1 MGRVN
6 PNYKSP
12 TKRKTA
18 AEARKYKGGT
28 TLEQDAERLAQG
40 IKNEAKKRGV
50 KTTYNKPPAS
60 PSRKLKDVLGGLPLK
75 PEVPKDVNNDAI
87 LNYLGATKP
96 GSKKAPG
103 TFFSDNPHPLPG
115 GAIAGV
121 GSDITKTRR
130 NYVVTPVKLKGDIPG
145 EARHINMALHR
156 EQFKLV
162 PGKGMTYTGRPGE
175 IIPTASGELRRIK
188 PSAPLKTSKPAPKGS
203 VTGYRTPGTL
213 TASEQTGEVTSVDPI
228 TEQQNAERAARDA
241 EREKNFVPSP
251 DLPKGVTAG
260 NQDAPTPTPY
270 ERPKPSTSPNTYDK
284 SNAVQ
289 PYGSPKYT
297 GEVTEENTET
307 GRMTAEQVSGV
318 AERMTKGL
326 RAKGRT
332 NVVTGTMTKVGRGKA
347 ATLYPTYTTSYVPK
361 TAEELASIPSTAP
374 TTEAGKAAVAAAP
387 SREQLEASKLAAQ
400 GRAQENAIKRARN
413 IATARAQREAQ
424 KD

>member
-1 MGRVN
+1 MARVN
-6 PNYKSP
+6 PNYKKP
-12 TKRKTA
+12 TKRKTE
-18 AEARKYKGGT
+18 AEARQYQGGT
-28 TLEQDAERLAQG
+28 TLEQDAEKLAQG

-50 KTTYNKPPAS
+50 STGYSKPPAS

-87 LNYLGATKP
+87 LDYLGGSKP
-96 GSKKAPG
+96 GSKKPAG

-115 GAIAGV
+115 GAVAAV
-121 GSDITKTRR
+121 GSDVSGSRR
-130 NYVVTPVKLKGDIPG
+130 GYVVAPVKLKGDIPG
-145 EARHINMALHR
+145 ETRTMNMALRR

-162 PGKGMTYTGRPGE
+162 AGKGMTYTGRPGE
-175 IIPTASGELRRIK
+175 IIPTSGGELRKIE
-188 PSAPLKTSKPAPKGS
+188 PAAPLRASGPVPKGS
-203 VTGYRTPGTL
+203 VAV
-213 TASEQTGEVTSVDPI
+213 TAKGGKPVAPLDSPTYDPI
-228 TEQQNAERAARDA
+228 TTQQNAERSARLAAMD
-241 EREKNFVPSP
+241 KDFVPKP
-251 DLPKGVTAG
+251 GLPKGVTLG
-260 NQDAPTPTPY
+260 NQEAPTPTPFMKR
-270 ERPKPSTSPNTYDK
+270 EPSKSPNTYDK

-307 GRMTAEQVSGV
+307 SRMAAGQVSGV

-332 NVVTGTMTKVGRGKA
+332 NTVTGTMTKVGSGKT

-361 TAEELASIPSTAP
+361 TAEELAAMPTPGP
-374 TTEAGKAAVAAAP
+374 TTEAGKAAQAAGP
-387 SREQLEASKLAAQ
+387 TREQISLNRQAAE
-400 GRAQENAIKRARN
+400 GRAQENAIKRAQN